1 MSPLGKFTLAI
12 IGLRFAG
19 AVGFFWGMFLG
30 HILIDST
37 IVIKK
42 IEKFIAQFDDNIRLL
57 LPYHA
62 CRYYNKIDGY
72 FGGKLGGAVL
82 GSGLFGFYGFVTLF
96 ILGHFVFDTPR
107 SRHASA
113 FRAKFDALWQLH
125 TYKILGAIVGF
136 SLRSEALIFCGV
148 IIGFFF
154 DAWRHEKGFA
164 RKLGLGRLKTYWP
177 KLRLLNLLPV
187 SKSGRRK
194 AFIKAMAGLA
204 AKISKADGAV
214 SPNEIHLF
222 KQLFDIPQKAN
233 RSISKIFNRAK
244 ENVSGYERY
253 AARIKQIS
261 GDDIALKEK
270 VIENLFKIAVVDGEI
285 GAQEREIL
293 RNIAE
298 IIGLPRGNFK
308 VIEEGFNPKR
318 QGAGGNV
325 RDFYEVLG
333 VFCNASDSEIK
344 KRWRELINEY
354 HPDKVQARGATVSEI
369 KAATEKMAEINNAYE
384 CILKLRNIA

>member
-19 AVGFFWGMFLG
+19 AVGFFWGMFFG

-42 IEKFIAQFDDNIRLL
+42 IEKLIAQFDDNIRLL
-57 LPYHA
+57 LPYNA

-72 FGGKLGGAVL
+72 FGGKLWGAVL
-82 GSGLFGFYGFVTLF
+82 GALLFGFYGFVTLF
-96 ILGHFVFDTPR
+96 IIGHFVFDTPR

-113 FRAKFDALWQLH
+113 FRAKFDDLWRLNWC
-125 TYKILGAIVGF
+125 KILGAIIGF
-136 SLRSEALIFCGV
+136 SLQNEALIFCGV
-148 IIGFFF
+148 IAGFFF
-154 DAWRHEKGFA
+154 DSWYHEKGFA
-164 RKLGLGRLKTYWP
+164 GKLNRGWFRLFW
-177 KLRLLNLLPV
+177 LNVNPLKFALSSPEA
-187 SKSGRRK
+187 KK
-194 AFIKAMAGLA
+194 AAFVRAMAGLA

-222 KQLFDIPQKAN
+222 KQLFEIPQKAN
-233 RSISKIFNRAK
+233 RQISRIFNKAK
-244 ENVSGYERY
+244 RKVAGYERY
-253 AARIKQIS
+253 AAQIKTIS
-261 GDDIALKEK
+261 GNDIELKES
-270 VIENLFKIAVVDGEI
+270 VMENLFKIALADGEI

-293 RNIAE
+293 QHIAV
-298 IIGLPRGNFK
+298 IIGLPLGNFK
-308 VIEEGFNPKR
+308 AIEENFKPK
-318 QGAGGNV
+318 QQNSGNV

-333 VFCNASDSEIK
+333 VFCNASNSEIK

-384 CILKLRNIA
+384 SIVKLRNIA